1 MCAVLWDEDT
11 SAVGI
16 ERKKKREGGGRGWMK
31 DVRGGGE
38 EEQPNGGFKN
48 ELLVEYGKVM
58 IPSDGALEAVSGRC
72 QWSLGKHLKET
83 SA

>member
-1 MCAVLWDEDT
+1 
-11 SAVGI
+11 
-16 ERKKKREGGGRGWMK
+16 MK